1 MKLKHIFFVVLLAQ
15 VFLFPIF
22 SEQFRFK
29 YTKGEEYRILSTV
42 HESVYYNGIFD
53 HFSEIVN
60 RISVTV
66 TDEKNGTGTH
76 EAVFMTTENAMDE
89 KPDEA
94 QLSSARTITGT
105 FQWGEEYLS
114 VFDRD
119 EYGLYSIDDTYFMP
133 IVRNVPVFPEE
144 DLEPGDTWEYDG
156 EEVHDMRMNYG
167 IQEPFHIP
175 FTTEYTYEGT
185 TEKDGKTLH
194 VITADYSL
202 FYDVPVKPDA
212 KGTAPVRAMGYSYQ
226 TIYWDNE
233 AGAIHSYEEE
243 FRIVIDTKNGD
254 RIENVGTAGAE
265 YAEKPH
271 FSKEAALQDIQKQLE
286 GLKDTEVTIDEKGI
300 TLRLENIQFR
310 PDSAVLLE
318 SEKSKLE
325 TIAEIL
331 KVYTAND
338 LLISGYTA
346 RAGTEESCITLSHER
361 ASTVANFLISLG
373 VKDVHHIFT
382 QGFGSSFPIAD
393 NDTAEGMARNR
404 RVEITIMN

>member
-1 MKLKHIFFVVLLAQ
+1 MKLKQAVFFGFLLLT
-15 VFLFPIF
+15 VISPLFA
-22 SEQFRFK
+22 EQFRFK

-42 HESVYYNGIFD
+42 HESVYYNGVFD

-60 RISVTV
+60 RISVSV

-76 EAVFMTTENAMDE
+76 EAVFMTTENATE
-89 KPDEA
+89 QKPDDT
-94 QLSSARTITGT
+94 QFTSARTITGT

-119 EYGLYSIDDTYFMP
+119 EYGVYTIEDTYFMP
-133 IVRNVPVFPEE
+133 IVRNVPVFPEY
-144 DLEPGDTWEYDG
+144 DIEPGDTWEYDG
-156 EEVHDMRMNYG
+156 DEVHDMRINYG

-194 VITADYSL
+194 IITADYSL

-233 AGAIHSYEEE
+233 AGAIQSYEEE

-286 GLKDTEVTIDEKGI
+286 GLENTEVTIDDKGI
-300 TLRLENIQFR
+300 TLRLENIRFR
-310 PDSAVLLE
+310 ADSAVLLD
-318 SEKSKLE
+318 SEKEKLE
-325 TIAEIL
+325 KISEIL
-331 KVYTAND
+331 RAYSAND

-346 RAGTEESCITLSHER
+346 RAGTEESCIALSKER
-361 ASTVANFLISLG
+361 ATAVADFLVNLG
-373 VKDVHHIFT
+373 VKDAHHIFT

-393 NDTAEGMARNR
+393 NSTPEGMARNR